1 MRARQLRAL
10 LAMASSLNSL
20 PTDVLRKIF
29 RAVADPLQPAGA
41 GALAST
47 CGDIHHA
54 VRSRA
59 AGADRSEV
67 ERLRL
72 WWGRATALCGA
83 NRMTRAQL
91 AAETRFDVA
100 IEPGDGRE
108 GVMMWSRFHWMPFA
122 AADAAILG
130 HLMARGS
137 VDRIALL
144 NLMCA
149 SLEPGDM
156 QPILNALSGGALPRL
171 HSLLLNGNSLGD
183 RFCMSLAASARAA
196 GVLQALRFLNMCFNG
211 ITGKG
216 VTALAG
222 ALAQGAL
229 PRLSTLD
236 LRCNQVDDAGVEALA
251 ESGKQGCRALSKLSL
266 ARNSIT
272 PVGIDALAAALDKG
286 AFPALECLSV
296 PTPVS
301 QLPRI
306 KEACEKRHITLAD
319 QLA

>member
-1 MRARQLRAL
+1 
-10 LAMASSLNSL
+10 
-20 PTDVLRKIF
+20 
-29 RAVADPLQPAGA
+29 
-41 GALAST
+41 
-47 CGDIHHA
+47 
-54 VRSRA
+54 
-59 AGADRSEV
+59 
-67 ERLRL
+67 
-72 WWGRATALCGA
+72 
-83 NRMTRAQL
+83 
-91 AAETRFDVA
+91 
-100 IEPGDGRE
+100 
-108 GVMMWSRFHWMPFA
+108 MWSRFHWMPFA
-122 AADAAILG
+122 AADAAI
-130 HLMARGS
+130 
-137 VDRIALL
+137 L

-251 ESGKQGCRALSKLSL
+251 RPRRVHLGRTPRSSRQGVRSGGSR
-266 ARNSIT
+266 
-272 PVGIDALAAALDKG
+272 AAALLD
-286 AFPALECLSV
+286 
-296 PTPVS
+296 
-301 QLPRI
+301 R
-306 KEACEKRHITLAD
+306 
-319 QLA
+319 